1 MIEAIGFTA
10 GALSLIGYLPQTIKT
25 IRTRK
30 TRDLA
35 LATFL
40 FVMLSAGIWIVYGFM
55 QNAPSIWVTNSVVMV
70 CCLIITVMK
79 IRDVSKKP

>member
-1 MIEAIGFTA
+1 MIEAIGFIA

-40 FVMLSAGIWIVYGFM
+40 FVMLSAALWIVYGWM

-70 CCLIITVMK
+70 CCLIITIMK
-79 IRDVSKKP
+79 VLDIRQKT